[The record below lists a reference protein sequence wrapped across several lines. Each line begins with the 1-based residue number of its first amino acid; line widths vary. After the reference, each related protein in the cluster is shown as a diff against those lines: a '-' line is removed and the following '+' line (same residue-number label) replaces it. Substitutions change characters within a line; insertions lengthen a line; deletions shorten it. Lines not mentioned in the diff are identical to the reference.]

1 MYLVIAHDKDQ
12 GGNGEVRY
20 NFTPDNTDIVN
31 YFGIDAHTGWI
42 TNLVKLNRE
51 EKAEYK
57 FYVTATDNGTPK
69 HSTRTTVIKK
79 CYSNIY
85 LTSVRFFFFLGNHKV
100 ERLQRQP
107 DFIQRNH
114 LRSWS

>member
-1 MYLVIAHDKDQ
+1 MLVYLVIAHDKDQ

-51 EKAEYK
+51 DKAEYK

-69 HSTRTTVIKK
+69 HSTRTTVIKNV
-79 CYSNIY
+79 YS
-85 LTSVRFFFFLGNHKV
+85 TSLKKKLSFLGNHQT

-107 DFIQRNH
+107 DSI
-114 LRSWS
+114 

>member
-1 MYLVIAHDKDQ
+1 MVREWSNVLVYLVIAHDKDQ

-51 EKAEYK
+51 DKAEYK

-69 HSTRTTVIKK
+69 HSTRTTVIKNV
-79 CYSNIY
+79 C
-85 LTSVRFFFFLGNHKV
+85 LTSVRF
-100 ERLQRQP
+100 
-107 DFIQRNH
+107 
-114 LRSWS
+114 